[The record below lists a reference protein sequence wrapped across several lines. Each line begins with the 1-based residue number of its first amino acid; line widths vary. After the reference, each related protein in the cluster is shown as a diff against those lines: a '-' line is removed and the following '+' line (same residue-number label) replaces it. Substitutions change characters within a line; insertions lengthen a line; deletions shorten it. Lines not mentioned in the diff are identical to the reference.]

1 MAKTVAES
9 IVEALKNAGVKQ
21 VYGLPGDSLNGFTD
35 ALRKDGTIAWA
46 HVRNEEA
53 AAFAAGAEAHLTGS
67 LAVCAASCGPGNLH
81 LINGLFDCHRSR
93 VPVLAIAAHIP
104 SSEIGTNYFQE
115 THPQNLFKECS
126 DYCEMI
132 GVPEQMPR
140 TLEIAMRSAINLSS
154 VSVLVIPGEV
164 FAKDVST
171 SHTAPPIRMARPVVR
186 PNDAELR
193 EAAEI
198 LNAGRKITI
207 LGGAGCKGAHQE
219 LLAIA
224 EALKSPI
231 VHALRGKEYIE
242 YNNPFDVGMT
252 GLIGFSSGY
261 HAMENCDVL
270 LMLGTDF
277 PYQQFLPAHA
287 KVIQIDIRGNQIG
300 RRTKVDLGLVGS
312 IKETLPAL
320 LPLLTSKTE
329 RSHLDDKVKD
339 YKKVREGLEE
349 LAGADKNQTPIHPQ
363 YVARLIDKLATDDA
377 IFTCDV
383 GTPTVWAARYLSMNG
398 KRRLLGSF
406 NHGSMACAVPQAI
419 GAQASHPQR
428 QVITLSGDG
437 GLAMMLGDLLTL
449 RQLNLPIKIVV
460 FNNGSL
466 AFVELEMKAA
476 GIVNYGT
483 ELNNPN
489 FADLARAIGLHAARV
504 EYPNDLEAAL
514 QTALATPGPALV
526 EVIVNRQEL
535 SMPPNITFAQAKG
548 FSLWAAKSILSGR
561 GDEIIDLAKTN
572 VIQRLLS

>member
-1 MAKTVAES
+1 MAKTIAET

-35 ALRKDGTIAWA
+35 AIRRDGTIKWA

-140 TLEIAMRSAINLSS
+140 TLEIAIRSAINLSG

-164 FAKDVST
+164 FTKDVSGGA
-171 SHTAPPIRMARPVVR
+171 APPIRMAKPVVR

-193 EAAEI
+193 EAADI
-198 LNAGRKITI
+198 LNAGKKITI

-219 LLAIA
+219 LLATA

-231 VHALRGKEYIE
+231 VHALRGKEHIE
-242 YNNPFDVGMT
+242 YDNPYDVGMT

-261 HAMENCDVL
+261 HAMEQCDVL

-312 IKETLPAL
+312 IKETLTAL
-320 LPLLTSKTE
+320 LPLLTSKSE
-329 RSHLDDKVKD
+329 RNHLDDKVKD

-349 LAGADKNQTPIHPQ
+349 LASADKNQTPIHPQ

-398 KRRLLGSF
+398 RRRLLGSF
-406 NHGSMACAVPQAI
+406 AHGSMACAVPQAI
-419 GAQASHPQR
+419 GAQSIHPER
-428 QVITLSGDG
+428 QVVTLSGDG

-449 RQLNLPIKIVV
+449 RQLNLPVKIVV

-483 ELNNPN
+483 DLNNPN

-514 QTALATPGPALV
+514 QTAFALPGPALV
-526 EVIVNRQEL
+526 EVMVNRQEL

-548 FSLWAAKSILSGR
+548 FSVWAANSVLSGR

-572 VIQRLLS
+572 IIQRILS